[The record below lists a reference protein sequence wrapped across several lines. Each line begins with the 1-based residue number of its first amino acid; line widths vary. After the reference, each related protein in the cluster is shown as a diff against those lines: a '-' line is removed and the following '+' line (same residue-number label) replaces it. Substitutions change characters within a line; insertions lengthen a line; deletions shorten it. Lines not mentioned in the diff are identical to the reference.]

1 MYPPPLP
8 YLGYPPP
15 PTPLRPVRGVAVFAV
30 VALVCDSLIGIVAA
44 VIDLWYASLVD
55 RMIVDLDSVSEAE
68 IDTADFVYGLSGIL
82 EAVVYLVAVVAFL
95 VWLFRVRANAE
106 ILSPGGH
113 RRSQPW
119 LIFGWMVPIINFWF
133 PKQIVDDIW
142 YASSRVPSP
151 PRGLFN
157 AWWAAWLIGTW
168 VTNAAVRLLFNSDGL
183 EPLAA
188 AARFDVVSIVLMLI
202 AAVLAIGVIRKITEA
217 QEEHRSAAAAGMPSG
232 GMPPGDMASGA
243 PGGMPPGGMAPG
255 GMAPGAP
262 GGGHPGY

>member
-8 YLGYPPP
+8 YPGYPPP
-15 PTPLRPVRGVAVFAV
+15 ATPLRPVRGVAIFAV

-55 RMIVDLDSVSEAE
+55 RMIVNLDSVSEAE
-68 IDTADFVYGLSGIL
+68 IDTGDFVYGLSGAL
-82 EAVVYLVAVVAFL
+82 QAVVYIVAVVAFL

-113 RRSQPW
+113 RRSRPW

-142 YASSRVPSP
+142 YASSRAPSP
-151 PRGLFN
+151 SRGLFN

-168 VTNAAVRLLFNSDGL
+168 VTNTAVRLLFKSDGL
-183 EPLAA
+183 ESLAT

-217 QEEHRSAAAAGMPSG
+217 QEEHRSATAA
-232 GMPPGDMASGA
+232 
-243 PGGMPPGGMAPG
+243 GMPPGGMAL
-255 GMAPGAP
+255 GAP
-262 GGGHPGY
+262 GGGHPRY

>member
-1 MYPPPLP
+1 M
-8 YLGYPPP
+8 
-15 PTPLRPVRGVAVFAV
+15 PLRPVRGVAVFAV
-30 VALVCDSLIGIVAA
+30 VALVCDSLTGIVAA

-55 RMIVDLDSVSEAE
+55 RMIADVDSVPEAE
-68 IDTADFVYGLSGIL
+68 INKGDLVYGLSGIL
-82 EAVVYLVAVVAFL
+82 EMVVYVVAIVAFL

-113 RRSQPW
+113 RRGQPW
-119 LIFGWMVPIINFWF
+119 LIFGWVVPIINFWF

-142 YASSRVPSP
+142 SASSRVPSP

-168 VTNAAVRLLFNSDGL
+168 VTNAASRLLFNADEL

-202 AAVLAIGVIRKITEA
+202 AAVLAIGVIRKISEA
-217 QEEHRSAAAAGMPSG
+217 QEEHRSAAAA
-232 GMPPGDMASGA
+232 MPPA
-243 PGGMPPGGMAPG
+243 GME
-255 GMAPGAP
+255 PGAL
-262 GGGHPGY
+262 GGYHPGY

>member
-1 MYPPPLP
+1 M
-8 YLGYPPP
+8 
-15 PTPLRPVRGVAVFAV
+15 AIFAV

-68 IDTADFVYGLSGIL
+68 IDTGDLVYGLSGIL
-82 EAVVYLVAVVAFL
+82 ETVVYLVAVVAFL

-113 RRSQPW
+113 RHTPPW
-119 LIFGWMVPIINFWF
+119 LIFGWVVPIVNFWF

-142 YASSRVPSP
+142 YASSRTPSP

-168 VTNAAVRLLFNSDGL
+168 VANVAGRLLFNAEEL
-183 EPLAA
+183 ESLAA
-188 AARFDVVSIVLMLI
+188 AARFDVVGIVLMLI

-217 QEEHRSAAAAGMPSG
+217 QEAHRSTAAAGMTPG
-232 GMPPGDMASGA
+232 GMPLGSTASGA
-243 PGGMPPGGMAPG
+243 PGGMPPGGMPPG
-255 GMAPGAP
+255 GMAGAP
-262 GGGHPGY
+262 DRGYPGY